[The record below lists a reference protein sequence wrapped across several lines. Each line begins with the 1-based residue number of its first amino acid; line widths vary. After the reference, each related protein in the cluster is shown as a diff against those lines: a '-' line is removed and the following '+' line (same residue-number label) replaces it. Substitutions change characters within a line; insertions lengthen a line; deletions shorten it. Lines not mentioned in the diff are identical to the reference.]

1 MSSFGINGHTGKAGP
16 DPMPTVAALSQ
27 GLHQTAQ
34 PLTVLQCLLE
44 QALLD
49 PCTAEQYREVIAR
62 AMSEAR
68 RVTECLDHVFKL
80 VHRPEVSPTSPNVE
94 IGLSPG
100 TAGDQPGSLPG
111 EHLHV

>member
-1 MSSFGINGHTGKAGP
+1 MSSLGLNIHTGKAGS
-16 DPMPTVAALSQ
+16 DPMPTVAAISQ

-49 PCTAEQYREVIAR
+49 PCTAEQYREVIVR

-68 RVTECLDHVFKL
+68 RVTEYLDHVFKL
-80 VHRPEVSPTSPNVE
+80 VYRPEVGPKPAHVE
-94 IGLSPG
+94 VGLPAREPG
-100 TAGDQPGSLPG
+100 NT
-111 EHLHV
+111 EKLHV

>member
-1 MSSFGINGHTGKAGP
+1 MSLGLNVHTGKTGS
-16 DPMPTVAALSQ
+16 DPMPTIAALSQ

-49 PCTAEQYREVIAR
+49 PCNAEQYREVIAR

-80 VHRPEVSPTSPNVE
+80 VHRPEVSPKSLNAET
-94 IGLSPG
+94 GLSPG
-100 TAGDQPGSLPG
+100 KVGDQQDSLLT
-111 EHLHV
+111 EQLHV